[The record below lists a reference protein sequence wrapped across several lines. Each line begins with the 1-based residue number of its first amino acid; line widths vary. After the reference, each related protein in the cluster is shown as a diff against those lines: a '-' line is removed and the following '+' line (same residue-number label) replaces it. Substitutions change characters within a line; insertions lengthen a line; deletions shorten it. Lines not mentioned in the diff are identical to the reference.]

1 MSSHAAKNAIL
12 GGITSPRLR
21 LRLELGRRAREEIA
35 HAPSRPVYAAVF
47 LADIDV
53 DAARMRLTNLLELVE
68 WLPADY
74 ASPGGRL
81 RRLAGRGRASA
92 AATHVAKEM
101 VDAMTAV
108 AVEAHIR
115 ATRCA
120 VERGFFRATYGG
132 DPADARS
139 PLEGPG
145 VARDGGDGERD
156 RTGDRGDGDSDSE
169 GFVGG
174 ASDEDV
180 YLFRRRRRIPRAR
193 VGSRALR
200 RASIRIPGPS
210 RRFKCST
217 PRNGVRKRSRAE
229 ARGVRGRR
237 VEDRRGAAVRGR
249 LARKTAAR
257 RTRGVS
263 VRRAHGTRRGVR
275 GGSLRA
281 RGGRRRGARNREA
294 SLRRR
299 RRRRRRGR
307 RRRRRRRRRVRR
319 FFEDVPAEAR
329 EGKTR
334 ARHPRERRVGVTRGK
349 REEANGE
356 VGKGDE
362 TGDRTR
368 GATIRAFFAACETSV
383 STTFVDQGIS
393 LKNANPEVRTS
404 TGREILLSFRASVRF
419 DGL

>member
-1 MSSHAAKNAIL
+1 M
-12 GGITSPRLR
+12 
-21 LRLELGRRAREEIA
+21 
-35 HAPSRPVYAAVF
+35 
-47 LADIDV
+47 
-53 DAARMRLTNLLELVE
+53 TNLLELVE

-180 YLFRRRRRIPRAR
+180 YLFVVDGEFRAR
-193 VGSRALR
+193 AL
-200 RASIRIPGPS
+200 GPAPS
-210 RRFKCST
+210 
-217 PRNGVRKRSRAE
+217 
-229 ARGVRGRR
+229 
-237 VEDRRGAAVRGR
+237 
-249 LARKTAAR
+249 AAR
-257 RTRGVS
+257 RFESRDHRVVSNARPRGTVCGNVPAPRLEVFADDASRIDGARRCVDDWRGRPPHACAGVS

-281 RGGRRRGARNREA
+281 RGGRRRAREIARRLSVGGGEA
-294 SLRRR
+294 KTRAK
-299 RRRRRRGR
+299 G
-307 RRRRRRRRRVRR
+307 RRRRRRRVRR

-404 TGREILLSFRASVRF
+404 TGGEILLSLRASVRF

>member
-1 MSSHAAKNAIL
+1 
-12 GGITSPRLR
+12 
-21 LRLELGRRAREEIA
+21 
-35 HAPSRPVYAAVF
+35 
-47 LADIDV
+47 
-53 DAARMRLTNLLELVE
+53 MRLTNLLELVE

-180 YLFRRRRRIPRAR
+180 YLFVVDGEFRARALGPAPSAARRFESRDHRVVSNARPRGTVCGNVPAPRLEVFADDASRIDGARRCADDWRGRPPHVVRGGYPYAALTGRDGRARRISSRAR
-193 VGSRALR
+193 RPKTR
-200 RASIRIPGPS
+200 RAKSRGVSPS
-210 RRFKCST
+210 
-217 PRNGVRKRSRAE
+217 AE
-229 ARGVRGRR
+229 AKAKAEEAKAKAEVAKRTYRPRRARGRR
-237 VEDRRGAAVRGR
+237 GR
-249 LARKTAAR
+249 
-257 RTRGVS
+257 V
-263 VRRAHGTRRGVR
+263 
-275 GGSLRA
+275 
-281 RGGRRRGARNREA
+281 
-294 SLRRR
+294 
-299 RRRRRRGR
+299 
-307 RRRRRRRRRVRR
+307 
-319 FFEDVPAEAR
+319 
-329 EGKTR
+329 
-334 ARHPRERRVGVTRGK
+334 
-349 REEANGE
+349 
-356 VGKGDE
+356 
-362 TGDRTR
+362 
-368 GATIRAFFAACETSV
+368 IRAS
-383 STTFVDQGIS
+383 D
-393 LKNANPEVRTS
+393 
-404 TGREILLSFRASVRF
+404 ASE
-419 DGL
+419 